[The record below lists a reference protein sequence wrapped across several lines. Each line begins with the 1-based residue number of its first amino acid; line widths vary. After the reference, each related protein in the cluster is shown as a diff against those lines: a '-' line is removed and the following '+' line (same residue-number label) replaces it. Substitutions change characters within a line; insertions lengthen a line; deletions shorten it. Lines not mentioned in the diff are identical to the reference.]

1 MSLQQRFHEMRH
13 GFHPTFWIA
22 NSLELF
28 ERLAYYGATAVLAV
42 FLGNI
47 GLGEEAGTLSGIFS
61 GMIYTLPPIAGVLV
75 DKYGFRKTL
84 MACFLIFSV
93 GYFLIGMAG
102 MELGESVT
110 LVVGKRTYV
119 ITVLIFTAIG
129 GSLIKPCIV
138 GTVSKTSTP
147 ETKSL
152 GFSIYYTIVNIGGA
166 IGPLL
171 AIPVRENIGIEYVL
185 VTSSIT
191 SLLLFLGTFFFF
203 SEPKDSSGEEHVE
216 QRTFGKVFADMLVVF
231 ANVKFMTFLIFFSGL
246 YIMFWQIFYLL
257 PFYTKDILLF
267 EKFEII
273 ETVDAFCII
282 FLTIPLALLSKK
294 LKPIVAIIVGFIAAT
309 ISWLVVGIGGTI
321 ATTIAGIA
329 VYAIGESIVAPR
341 FYEYVGS
348 LAPKGQIG
356 TFMGF
361 AFLPVAIGS
370 FVAGPVA
377 DKLRITYMDTHPAMM
392 WYWVAGIGILST
404 VLLILYNAIVKPSEE
419 NQNP

>member
-28 ERLAYYGATAVLAV
+28 ERLAYYGATAVLAIY
-42 FLGNI
+42 LGDI

-61 GMIYTLPPIAGVLV
+61 GMIYTLPPLAGVLV

-84 MACFLIFSV
+84 MACFLIFSI

-102 MELGESVT
+102 MELGEGIT
-110 LVVGKRTYV
+110 MVVGKRTYV
-119 ITVLIFTAIG
+119 ISVLIFTAIG

-138 GTVSKTSTP
+138 GTVAKTSTQ
-147 ETKSL
+147 ETKSQ

-191 SLLLFLGTFFFF
+191 SFLLFLGTFFFF
-203 SEPKDSSGEEHVE
+203 SEPIDSSDADQTEL
-216 QRTFGKVFADMLVVF
+216 RTFGKVFTDMLVVF
-231 ANVKFMTFLIFFSGL
+231 TNFKFMAFLIIASGL
-246 YIMFWQIFYLL
+246 YIMFWQIFFLL
-257 PFYTKDILLF
+257 PFYTEDILLF

-282 FLTIPLALLSKK
+282 FFTVPLAMLSKK
-294 LKPIVAIIVGFIAAT
+294 LKPIIAIILGFVIAT
-309 ISWLVVGIGGTI
+309 ISWLVVGAGGTI
-321 ATTIAGIA
+321 ATTVVGIGI
-329 VYAIGESIVAPR
+329 YAIGESIIAPR

-377 DKLRITYMDTHPAMM
+377 DKLRASYMETNPAMM
-392 WYWVAGIGILST
+392 W
-404 VLLILYNAIVKPSEE
+404 
-419 NQNP
+419 